1 MAIPYTRG
9 GGFVNTGAKFDWHNA
24 DYMNQVVINQV
35 HQTNE
40 ASKRAYLGLN
50 VPAIREYFVEVQGLD
65 NLTRMAFG
73 DTSDE
78 FNHNQMKKVINGMND
93 AESKIWNIS
102 LGITSPTPAL
112 MQYLFRLLHLIHL
125 TIQDM
130 LQRQKYFYRW
140 SKLKTIEGFD
150 AMQDID
156 KFIKQSKRTKKMNTI
171 DLEPVDSEESEPDD
185 GDAEPNEL

>member
-1 MAIPYTRG
+1 MAIPFTRG

-24 DYMNQVVINQV
+24 DYMNQIVINQV

-40 ASKRAYLGLN
+40 ASKHAFLVLN
-50 VPAIREYFVEVQGLD
+50 VPAIRSYFVEVQGLD

-78 FNHNQMKKVINGMND
+78 FNQQQLIKVINGIRT
-93 AESKIWNIS
+93 AEREVWKISI
-102 LGITSPTPAL
+102 GQTPPTYAKL
-112 MQYLFRLLHLIHL
+112 QYLYQLLHLIHL

-156 KFIKQSKRTKKMNTI
+156 KFIKQSSRTRNANKALT
-171 DLEPVDSEESEPDD
+171 EPEPEFNNAEGEEDIESIQ
-185 GDAEPNEL
+185 